1 MLWQVVWL
9 QKDSS
14 LPPLSLLKVGVLR
27 HLHCFPLDS
36 WAFVPWTGCCG
47 NPQFPL
53 WPVLTVGLL
62 RSIVEQLSSSHLLFP
77 FSLAAYQKWG
87 SPFSGTAPV
96 GSAAAPCCPNG
107 SAGVGCCCTC
117 SWGSCSLTQAN
128 WGPGDGQAI
137 SVEHTLVILML
148 AQLQLNPR
156 VPLICIVVK
165 DQSSV
170 PFRYLHS
177 HLWCAGR

>member
-27 HLHCFPLDS
+27 HLYFFPLDS

-77 FSLAAYQKWG
+77 CSLTAYQKWG
-87 SPFSGTAPV
+87 SPFSGTAPA
-96 GSAAAPCCPNG
+96 GSAATAHHPT
-107 SAGVGCCCTC
+107 SSTGVGCCCTC
-117 SWGSCSLTQAN
+117 SWCSQVLWHTVELRS
-128 WGPGDGQAI
+128 WGWA
-137 SVEHTLVILML
+137 
-148 AQLQLNPR
+148 
-156 VPLICIVVK
+156 
-165 DQSSV
+165 
-170 PFRYLHS
+170 S
-177 HLWCAGR
+177 HLSWALPGGSYGDTTAAKS